1 MVSSFSL
8 HNRMPIVGLSPD
20 PNLRCMMR
28 LALFQQ
34 FQMMRFRHLMK
45 SCTYLSQQLILGFV
59 IFWRW
64 FITILPPNRYGLF
77 VLDKDLN
84 VCDTIVFQNEG
95 YRLALMK
102 FSVNDSTI
110 ALTGPIFPN
119 NSIYSKQSFVHFI
132 NVNDACRTNSVGEV
146 SNQKDV
152 VLYPNPA
159 DDYLN
164 ISITESINSEGIQ
177 IIDIMGR
184 IVKETKFNK
193 TRIDIRSLKP
203 GIYFIKIANK
213 NHINRS
219 YKFIKI

>member
-1 MVSSFSL
+1 
-8 HNRMPIVGLSPD
+8 
-20 PNLRCMMR
+20 
-28 LALFQQ
+28 
-34 FQMMRFRHLMK
+34 
-45 SCTYLSQQLILGFV
+45 
-59 IFWRW
+59 
-64 FITILPPNRYGLF
+64 
-77 VLDKDLN
+77 
-84 VCDTIVFQNEG
+84 
-95 YRLALMK
+95 MK